1 MPSYLYIRFP
11 YSILV
16 LRLDIGIISHAC
28 RKWQALLLEEVL
40 DLGSLVVC
48 ASVNHIVADKFLLA
62 VASKGTVSHA
72 KQFAQVV
79 VIQQGI
85 AIETLLHLVLSL
97 QHLLNLIEA
106 FHQFVEH
113 R

>member
-1 MPSYLYIRFP
+1 M
-11 YSILV
+11 
-16 LRLDIGIISHAC
+16 RLDIGIISHTC

-62 VASKGTVSHA
+62 VACKGTVSHA

-79 VIQQGI
+79 VIQQCI
-85 AIETLLHLVLSL
+85 ASYEPLWYNESHNRQADNSCTIFRYQYALKG
-97 QHLLNLIEA
+97 
-106 FHQFVEH
+106 FV
-113 R
+113 

>member
-1 MPSYLYIRFP
+1 MLSCIYIRFP
-11 YSILV
+11 YYIVV
-16 LRLDIGIISHAC
+16 LRLEIGVISHAC
-28 RKWQALLLEEVL
+28 RKRQALLLEEVL

-62 VASKGTVSHA
+62 VACKGTVSHA

-79 VIQQGI
+79 VIQQCV

-97 QHLLNLIEA
+97 QHLLNLVEA
-106 FHQFVEH
+106 FH
-113 R
+113 